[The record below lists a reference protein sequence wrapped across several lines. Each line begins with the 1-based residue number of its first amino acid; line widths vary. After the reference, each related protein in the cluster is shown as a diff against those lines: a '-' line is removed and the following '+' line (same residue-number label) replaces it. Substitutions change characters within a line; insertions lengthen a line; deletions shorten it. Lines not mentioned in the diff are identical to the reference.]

1 MAVLHSPASR
11 GLLRFVY
18 LALGYPTEPLP
29 YNTLSQGVANLSD
42 FSQMFLDE
50 ALSFLIKILSCLSNS

>member
-1 MAVLHSPASR
+1 M
-11 GLLRFVY
+11 FVY
-18 LALGYPTEPLP
+18 LALVYPTEPLP
-29 YNTLSQGVANLSD
+29 YNTLFQGVANLSD